1 MKDQLV
7 IVPSNGSSYDE
18 MGTAAVE
25 LARKSTGKLF
35 RKHILNKGTL
45 IHPATGEKLDIDDD
59 FVATLKKN
67 FDDKVCDI
75 VQVPL
80 ANDKNEHSED
90 PDRNIGEV
98 IGIEE
103 TDDKVYAVLDIRDE
117 KAAPKMGKTL
127 LGASAMMH
135 LNYKDTRTGEYKGP
149 TLLHSCVTNRPYVL
163 GLDDYEEIVAASADS
178 TEEAVLLTEE
188 PAEEIEKALPAEDEQ
203 TLSGLDEETEN
214 MPTLEEMLKALK
226 EEHSIDV
233 EALKEQAAKADGA
246 TELSN
251 ALVAA
256 LKKSDVVSL
265 SASAGVEDVT
275 KAVTD
280 LAAEKVALSNRLETL
295 EKDAAANA
303 VDALI
308 TEGRVVPSQKDAL
321 VELKL
326 SNPSMFDKL
335 VPAEPIIKMSNE
347 SGSNPKDT
355 QPEVDLNKELDR
367 LVTEYGLGK

>member
-7 IVPSNGSSYDE
+7 IVPSSGSSFDE

-25 LARKSTGKLF
+25 LARKSSGKLF

-45 IHPATGEKLDIDDD
+45 LHPATGEKLDVDDD
-59 FVATLKKN
+59 FVSKLKQN
-67 FDDKVCDI
+67 FEDKVCDI

-103 TDDKVYAVLDIRDE
+103 DGDKVYAVIDIRDE

-135 LNYKDTRTGEYKGP
+135 LNYTDTRTGEKKGP
-149 TLLHSCVTNRPYVL
+149 TLLHTCVTNRPYVL

-188 PAEEIEKALPAEDEQ
+188 PAEIDKALPTEDEQ

-226 EEHSIDV
+226 DEHNIDV
-233 EALKEQAAKADGA
+233 TALQEQAAKATDA

-251 ALVAA
+251 AIVET

-265 SASAGVEDVT
+265 SAGADVAAVT

-280 LAAEKVALSNRLETL
+280 LASEKVALSNRLETL

-308 TEGRVVPSQKDAL
+308 AEGRVVPSQKDAL

-335 VPAEPIIKMSNE
+335 VPAEPVIKMSNE
-347 SGSNPKDT
+347 SGTDPKD
-355 QPEVDLNKELDR
+355 QKPELDVDKEIAR
-367 LVTEYGLGK
+367 LTASFGK

>member
-1 MKDQLV
+1 MKDKLV

-18 MGTAAVE
+18 MDTASVE

-35 RKHILNKGTL
+35 RKHILNKGPL

-59 FVATLKKN
+59 FVAKLKKN

-103 TDDKVYAVLDIRDE
+103 DDNKVYAVLDIRDE
-117 KAAPKMGKTL
+117 KAQPKMGKTL

-188 PAEEIEKALPAEDEQ
+188 PAVEMEKALPAEDEQ
-203 TLSGLDEETEN
+203 TLSGLNEETEN

-308 TEGRVVPSQKDAL
+308 AEGRVVPSQKDAL

-347 SGSNPKDT
+347 QGNDPKDAK
-355 QPEVDLNKELDR
+355 PDVDVDKEIAR
-367 LVTEYGLGK
+367 LTASFGK